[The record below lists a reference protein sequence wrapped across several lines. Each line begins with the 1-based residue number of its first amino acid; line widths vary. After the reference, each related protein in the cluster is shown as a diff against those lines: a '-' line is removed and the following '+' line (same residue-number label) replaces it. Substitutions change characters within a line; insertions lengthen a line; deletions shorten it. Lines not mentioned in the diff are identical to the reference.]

1 MKLVTALVVSLLPL
15 ALIAQAK
22 PPASANA
29 ALTGSY
35 RRGEFGSIDVK
46 ALPGNKVR
54 FQLTALAHINAPG
67 GPNLGMADGTLT
79 LHNGK
84 GVYEAGKP
92 QMGRLLMTF
101 TPTQITVTQKGTD
114 SDMGFGFGVYAT
126 GVYKKVNGK
135 TPKFDAM
142 R

>member
-1 MKLVTALVVSLLPL
+1 MKLTAALALTLLPL
-15 ALIAQAK
+15 PLMAQAK
-22 PPASANA
+22 PPALANA

-35 RRGEFGSIDVK
+35 RRGEFESLDVK

-54 FQLTALAHINAPG
+54 FQLTALAHTNAPG
-67 GPNLGMADGTLT
+67 GPNLGSAEGTLT
-79 LHNGK
+79 LHNGS
-84 GVYEAGKP
+84 GVYYAEKP
-92 QMGRLLMTF
+92 QTGRLVFVF
-101 TPTQITVTQKGTD
+101 TTKQITVTQKGTD

-126 GVYKKVNGK
+126 GVYKKVSSK